1 MFLLKLSTGWAAG
14 MWAVQRDGAEWHR
27 SGPVL
32 LPVRRS
38 DTRALLPDEQQ
49 HKRPWTHHRV
59 GSVQLF
65 PNSRGWFAGSINS
78 TSHRPLTQS
87 HHQHQWHSIS
97 RIYWVKLHDF
107 TPRHT
112 LSGRQH
118 FLGEGGG
125 QRWKSSLQRPQ
136 RYVQP
141 DRTAVHELPG
151 ELPLRPLRPRLLR
164 VQLCR
169 QLSWI
174 QVSPRGGV
182 PIPPSVRASRSID
195 GCDLFPPVG
204 HAKTQGQVCLR
215 PNRKSTELKLTV
227 LKGKILTQS
236 PGWPQTS

>member
-1 MFLLKLSTGWAAG
+1 MFLPKLSTGWAAG
-14 MWAVQRDGAEWHR
+14 MWAVQRYGAEWHR
-27 SGPVL
+27 SGSVL
-32 LPVRRS
+32 LRVRRS
-38 DTRALLPDEQQ
+38 DTRALLPEEQQ

-65 PNSRGWFAGSINS
+65 PNLCGWFAGSINS
-78 TSHRPLTQS
+78 TNHRPLAQS
-87 HHQHQWHSIS
+87 HNQRQWHRIS

-107 TPRHT
+107 TPRRT
-112 LSGRQH
+112 LSRRQR
-118 FLGEGGG
+118 FLGEGGC
-125 QRWKSSLQRPQ
+125 QRWKSFLQRPQ

-174 QVSPRGGV
+174 QVSPGGGV

-195 GCDLFPPVG
+195 GCDLFPSVG
-204 HAKTQGQVCLR
+204 HSKTQGQVG
-215 PNRKSTELKLTV
+215 LTAN
-227 LKGKILTQS
+227 LLSWNWLFWKGKYWHKVWSDPRLI
-236 PGWPQTS
+236 